1 MNIAALDII
10 HGKILEEIKKL
21 NNQQKLAQTKKDVLM
36 QLKMLV
42 NLALRYHS
50 KMTRQITIV
59 QDSNILMTTVEIDG
73 YEYGFSATETDGSFK
88 FSFIM
93 RDR

>member
-1 MNIAALDII
+1 MNHENLGII
-10 HGKILEEIKKL
+10 HRKILEEIKKL
-21 NNQQKLAQTKKDVLM
+21 NNSQKLVQTKKDALV

-42 NLALRYHS
+42 DLALYCHS
-50 KMTRQITIV
+50 KMTRQITIT

>member
-1 MNIAALDII
+1 MNRANLDII
-10 HGKILEEIKKL
+10 HERILEEIKKS
-21 NNQQKLAQTKKDVLM
+21 NNLQRPVQTKKDARV

-42 NLALRYHS
+42 DLALYCHS
-50 KMTRQITIV
+50 KMTRQITIT

-73 YEYGFSATETDGSFK
+73 YEYGFSATKTDGSFK